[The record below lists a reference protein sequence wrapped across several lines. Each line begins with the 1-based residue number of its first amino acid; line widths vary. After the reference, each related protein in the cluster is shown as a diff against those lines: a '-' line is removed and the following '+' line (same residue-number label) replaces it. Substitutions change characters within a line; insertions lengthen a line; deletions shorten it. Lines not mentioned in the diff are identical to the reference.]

1 MPKVLGIIG
10 GGQLGMMLTEA
21 AKKMSEHISDVI
33 VLDPTENC
41 PAAKV
46 GAKQIVADFK
56 DEKAIIDLAS
66 RTDILTYDIE
76 LGSSDVLKTIESK
89 TEINPSPD
97 TLEIIQDKF
106 FQKSFLSENDIP
118 VADFFKIDS
127 LLDLEKKNKK
137 FQISCIT

>member
-56 DEKAIIDLAS
+56 DEKAIIDLAN

-97 TLEIIQDKF
+97 TLEII
-106 FQKSFLSENDIP
+106 
-118 VADFFKIDS
+118 
-127 LLDLEKKNKK
+127 
-137 FQISCIT
+137 